1 MRESWQAGR
10 ALARLFSTGAEMAAQ
25 AEEGSEAEP
34 DAELGLKKEDSGAG
48 KPGP

>member
-10 ALARLFSTGAEMAAQ
+10 ALARLFSAGTEAGTR
-25 AEEGSEAEP
+25 AEEGGYAQP
-34 DAELGLKKEDSGAG
+34 DAELGLKKEDVGPE